1 MAILLIMQISDE
13 DLEEFMRLYTAEF
26 GERLSKEEA
35 SEVAGRF
42 VDLYTL
48 LAEPLPS
55 EQEGAAE
62 PFAEDPAPLTRS

>member
-26 GERLSKEEA
+26 GQQLSKAEA
-35 SEVAGRF
+35 SEIAGRF
-42 VDLYTL
+42 VDLYML

-55 EQEGAAE
+55 EQEGAAK
-62 PFAEDPAPLTRS
+62 PFAASPAPPAPS

>member
-1 MAILLIMQISDE
+1 MQISDE

-26 GERLSKEEA
+26 GEALSKAEA
-35 SEVAGRF
+35 SEIAGRF

-55 EQEGAAE
+55 EQAVSPKPQLGELGSRT
-62 PFAEDPAPLTRS
+62 PS

>member
-1 MAILLIMQISDE
+1 MMQISDE

-26 GERLSKEEA
+26 GEALSKADA
-35 SEVAGRF
+35 SEIAGRF

-55 EQEGAAE
+55 EQEVAAK
-62 PFAEDPAPLTRS
+62 PSAENPDPPAPS